1 MTRTLTINMIMIFTK
16 AIKDTLS
23 PFEMSLKFQIF
34 LEIYDILSNC
44 SLTKKKE
51 YNYVGT
57 SEHSF
62 LNFGSNLE
70 TI

>member
-34 LEIYDILSNC
+34 WRYMTFYPIAVSQRKRNIIML
-44 SLTKKKE
+44 
-51 YNYVGT
+51 G
-57 SEHSF
+57 H
-62 LNFGSNLE
+62 LNIPF
-70 TI
+70 